1 MANETY
7 LVQFYPP
14 NAGANG
20 AGKPVF
26 ASNDFAA
33 AAAAYD
39 KAASE
44 HGPGWL
50 VLWNQKSRLKLQQ
63 KQLLRAPEPIRPFGT
78 VTRSPNAA
86 AR

>member
-1 MANETY
+1 MVNETY

-33 AAAAYD
+33 AAAYD
-39 KAASE
+39 KASSE

-50 VLWNQKSRLKLQQ
+50 VLWNQRSRLKLQQ
-63 KQLLRAPEPIRPFGT
+63 KQLLCAPEPIKPFGS
-78 VTRSPNAA
+78 VTRPPSAA
-86 AR
+86 ER

>member
-14 NAGANG
+14 NGGPNAP
-20 AGKPVF
+20 GKPVF

-50 VLWNQKSRLKLQQ
+50 VLWNQRSRLKLQQ
-63 KQLLRAPEPIRPFGT
+63 KQLLRAPEPIKPFGT
-78 VTRSPNAA
+78 VTRSPAH